1 MLELGGVALLWEM
14 SLRDHLGFLKKTDYW
29 VLELGGLPA

>member
-14 SLRDHLGFLKKTDYW
+14 SLRDLLKKTDYL